1 MRARC
6 ACCVVS
12 VCGFFAPK
20 RQKTRPGQSG
30 RCPIR
35 LGGRR
40 MPTSLSGSC
49 ARYFWDW
56 VLDRHTHATRTDT
69 DRSEHTRSSGI
80 FSGWHRWGLVRSQL
94 FLAERF
100 RNAAANVFWA
110 LQTACNT
117 AKREKIKKANEPS
130 AKSKISKNGPHATLS
145 QKYYYLGST

>member
-1 MRARC
+1 MVSAPSVSADGARQHLC
-6 ACCVVS
+6 LAPAC
-12 VCGFFAPK
+12 GA
-20 RQKTRPGQSG
+20 
-30 RCPIR
+30 
-35 LGGRR
+35 
-40 MPTSLSGSC
+40 SGSSATLG
-49 ARYFWDW
+49 ARPWTQDS
-56 VLDRHTHATRTDT
+56 LDTHTRDT
-69 DRSEHTRSSGI
+69 DRPTQTGQSTRSSGI

-100 RNAAANVFWA
+100 RNATANVFWA